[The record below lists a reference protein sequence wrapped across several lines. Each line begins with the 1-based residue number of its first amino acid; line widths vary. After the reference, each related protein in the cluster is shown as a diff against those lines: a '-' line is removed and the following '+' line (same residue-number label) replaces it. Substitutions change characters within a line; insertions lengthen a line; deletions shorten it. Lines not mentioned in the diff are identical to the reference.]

1 MLGLMFYMTHFG
13 ADPARRP
20 QATKETL
27 GGHGV
32 SGGRYAGR
40 ARIVRSAA
48 DFEKIESGDV
58 LVTRITSSGY
68 NVLLPL
74 LGAVVTDRGGAL
86 CHTAIVAREF
96 GIPAVVGTGDATTRI
111 PDGARIV
118 VDGDRGVVEILA

>member
-1 MLGLMFYMTHFG
+1 MFD
-13 ADPARRP
+13 ADAAGRP
-20 QATKETL
+20 QAMNDRL

-86 CHTAIVAREF
+86 SHTAIVAREF
-96 GIPAVVGTGDATTRI
+96 GIPAVVGTEDATARI
-111 PDGARIV
+111 PDGVRIV
-118 VDGDRGVVEILA
+118 VDGDQGVVEILA

>member
-1 MLGLMFYMTHFG
+1 MFD
-13 ADPARRP
+13 ADAAGRP

-27 GGHGV
+27 GGPGV

-48 DFEKIESGDV
+48 AFEKIESGDV
-58 LVTRITSSGY
+58 LVTRLTSSGY

-96 GIPAVVGTGDATTRI
+96 GIPAVVGTEDATSRI

>member
-1 MLGLMFYMTHFG
+1 
-13 ADPARRP
+13 RP

-96 GIPAVVGTGDATTRI
+96 GIPAVVGTEEATSGIRV
-111 PDGARIV
+111 GAGMV
-118 VDGDRGVVEILA
+118 GEGGGGGVEIRAGETTC